1 MEFALEAAGVSKK
14 FNNKT
19 ALADISFGIPR
30 GSAFGIIGRNGAGK
44 TTLIKLILGFLRPSC
59 GTLRVIGGAP
69 GEFYSKIGYLP
80 EYPDYHLSFTGREYL
95 KYLAGVSGMN
105 GAAAAAKVSELLEMT
120 GMSDGADRRMAH
132 YSKGML
138 QKIGIAQALMT
149 SPEFVILDEPFS
161 GLDPFAQKELCDI
174 MAALKAQNKTLL
186 ICSHILAHLEKICD
200 GFAIIHRGSIIRH
213 GETSS
218 MLVTRGRYR
227 LSFENAGAALVK
239 ELEEKHGLSK
249 ADDGAYILEEK
260 KKGDKEAVLKRLIE
274 SGAVINALGE
284 SKETLDDYFNSVVSP
299 REAE

>member
-1 MEFALEAAGVSKK
+1 MELALEAAGVSKK

-19 ALADISFGIPR
+19 ALADISFGVPR

-44 TTLIKLILGFLRPSC
+44 TTLIKLILGFLRPS
-59 GTLRVIGGAP
+59 GGSLSVIGGKP

-120 GMSDGADRRMAH
+120 GMSYGADRRMAH

-174 MAALKAQNKTLL
+174 MAALKTQNKTLL
-186 ICSHILAHLEKICD
+186 ICSHILAHLEKICC
-200 GFAIIHRGSIIRH
+200 GFAIIHRGRIIRH

-227 LSFENAGAALVK
+227 LSVENAGAAVVE
-239 ELEEKHGLSK
+239 ELKEKHGLSK
-249 ADDGAYILEEK
+249 AEDGGYILEEK
-260 KKGDKEAVLKRLIE
+260 KKGDKEAVLKKLIE
-274 SGAVINALGE
+274 SGALINALGE

-299 REAE
+299 REDE